1 MIYFNIL
8 LVLSHLIPSAA
19 GSGYSGGKV
28 AANISKYLRINQ
40 VEAVNVA
47 RNQEQNLTVW
57 LFMDPE
63 CPISQ
68 AYTLRLRSM
77 VEEYKNEAVQ
87 FQAVYPSYTL
97 KPKDIRRFHQKYGL
111 PFPGQ
116 KDNGYQLS
124 DRLDATVTPE
134 AVVTDAQGQVVYR
147 GAIDNWYYALGRNR
161 TEPTEH
167 YLKDALDAALQGLP
181 VQRARTQPIGCMIN
195 R

>member
-1 MIYFNIL
+1 MPL
-8 LVLSHLIPSAA
+8 AEE
-19 GSGYSGGKV
+19 SGYSSGKV
-28 AANISKYLRINQ
+28 AANIPKSLRSNQ
-40 VEAVNVA
+40 VGGMDVVFKQAPNF
-47 RNQEQNLTVW
+47 TVW
-57 LFMDPE
+57 VFMDPE

-77 VEEYKNEAVQ
+77 VEEYKNSPVQ
-87 FQAVYPSYTL
+87 FRAVYPSYTL
-97 KPKDIRRFHQKYGL
+97 KQKDIRRFHQKYQL

-134 AVVTDAQGQVVYR
+134 AVVTDAAGQVVYR

-161 TEPTEH
+161 AEPTEH

-181 VQRARTQPIGCMIN
+181 VQRARTQAIGCMIN